1 VHASPRN
8 SARSWAIALAF
19 TSIAVAT
26 MSVAHPRAADA
37 STSDS
42 LTFTPVAD
50 TYVDSSSPSASFGTA
65 VSFWVDGSPTKQG
78 FVRFQVS
85 AVSGRELSDV
95 RLLLY
100 QTDSSSTGGRV
111 WAMTSNTWT
120 ESTTWNSRPAIDGQQ
135 LAAIGSVTQE
145 TWYEA
150 DLGPEA
156 VSGDGLVSFAVDSTD
171 PDGARWTSREGAHP
185 PQLVVDLAPVIGDR
199 FAFTPEADT
208 YVDASQPSA
217 SFGSN
222 QSLWVDGSPVKQAFF
237 RFDVTGLTGRPILAA
252 HLRMYQFDDSPTGG
266 QIYSMSSVT
275 WPETVTWNTRPAVD
289 GGLLGSFPAV
299 TTGLWYEAD
308 LNRIDIFPGD
318 GLVSL
323 AVTSPNSDGAKWK
336 TRESELPPQLILDVA
351 PSPGLV
357 LDGLTQV
364 ATRYQGSLQPTWYA
378 SNHRMA
384 LTSGGR
390 LLAVYG
396 FHATGLQ
403 LVWRDPAGGWMYTS
417 SGNVTDGVIDR
428 NGTSGDRPASIVVG
442 REPGGGEHAW
452 VVWSGPSSA
461 QSEVFLRRLSDL
473 DSLGGPTVGPLVTLV
488 PMGLGNSRADVSLE
502 TAPDGTLRGC
512 VVWTQQ
518 FDPST
523 WQVVTGWFTDLTTD
537 APILESTTVILTSS
551 SITRV
556 GTLVPTS
563 AGMRFIARSTNGK
576 LQIFGHD
583 SAAPLTTWWTGAAG
597 VTTSTYSY
605 PSATGLSSGETLAAI
620 ESNIPTH
627 VVTVQRFSATGG
639 TATIDLQVT
648 GYAQPSIASD
658 GANAWL
664 AMIRVS
670 DGYLVSRKFTAGL
683 GWDTTD
689 RVEIGAEGGGNY
701 AWPNVVRQTDGRL
714 RLLVRGPA
722 GSRDQDS
729 VLAYQRSL

>member
-1 VHASPRN
+1 
-8 SARSWAIALAF
+8 
-19 TSIAVAT
+19 
-26 MSVAHPRAADA
+26 
-37 STSDS
+37 
-42 LTFTPVAD
+42 
-50 TYVDSSSPSASFGTA
+50 VDSSSPSASFGTA

-78 FVRFQVS
+78 FVRFQIT
-85 AVSGRELSDV
+85 AVSGRTVSDV
-95 RLLLY
+95 RLRLY
-100 QTDSSSTGGRV
+100 QTDSSPTGGRI
-111 WAMTSNTWT
+111 WAMTSNSWT
-120 ESTTWNSRPAIDGQQ
+120 ESTTWDTRPAIDGQE
-135 LAAIGSVTQE
+135 LGAIGSVSEE
-145 TWYEA
+145 TWYEV
-150 DLGPEA
+150 DLGPSA
-156 VSGDGLVSFAVDSTD
+156 VVGDGPVSIAMDSTD
-171 PDGARWTSREGAHP
+171 PDGSRWASRESTHGP
-185 PQLVVDLAPVIGDR
+185 ELVVELAPVIGDR

-208 YVDASQPSA
+208 YVDASQPNA

-237 RFDVTGLTGRPILAA
+237 RFDVTGLTGRSILAA
-252 HLRMYQFDDSPTGG
+252 HLRMYQFDASPIGG
-266 QIYSMSSVT
+266 QVYSMSSTT
-275 WPETVTWNTRPAVD
+275 WPESITWNTRPPID
-289 GGLLGSFPAV
+289 GTLLGSFGPV
-299 TTGLWYEAD
+299 ITGLWYEIG
-308 LNRIDIFPGD
+308 LNRVDIFPGD

-323 AVTSPNSDGAKWK
+323 AVTTSNSDGARWK
-336 TRESELPPQLILDVA
+336 TRESEIPPQLILDVA

-364 ATRYQGSLQPTWYA
+364 ATPYQGSLQPTQYA
-378 SNHRMA
+378 SNRRMA

-390 LLAVYG
+390 LVAVYG

-417 SGNVTDGVIDR
+417 SGDVTDGVIDR
-428 NGTSGDRPASIVVG
+428 NGASGDRPASIVVG
-442 REPGGGEHAW
+442 RDPGGEEHAW
-452 VVWSGPSSA
+452 VVWSGPSST
-461 QSEVFLRRLSDL
+461 QTEVFLRRLSDL
-473 DSLGGPTVGPLVTLV
+473 DALEGPTVGPLVTLV

-563 AGMRFIARSTNGK
+563 AGTRLIARSTNGK

-583 SAAPLTTWWTGAAG
+583 SAAPLTTWWTGASG

-689 RVEIGAEGGGNY
+689 RVEIGAEGGLNY
-701 AWPNVVRQTDGRL
+701 AWPNMVRQTDGRL

-729 VLAYQRSL
+729 VLAYQRTL